1 MTPGTWLRTLVHLTP
16 RQVIYQ
22 GLRRLRGPARRP
34 SSSTREGVQGVAT
47 PLPPPSPEGEDSP
60 DGVSLLGLGA
70 HDPTLDGWEPDA
82 DPLYLYTLHYHG
94 WLSRTPLPRARA
106 TVEHW
111 IAHHREGV
119 GWEPY
124 PTAMRVLHWLGW
136 LGQHESHLDAPAR
149 RIIFGS
155 LAAQLEHLRHHVE
168 HHLDGNHVWTDLAAL
183 CSAGL
188 SLSGPLAEPLAL
200 RLPALAD
207 LVDAQLDPDGVHRE
221 RTPTYHCLLAEQLAG
236 VVALA
241 TAAPASRVHP
251 GAAARL
257 EAALERML
265 AALPAFTHPDG
276 DVALWNDSQ
285 RGAPVTPQGLLTR
298 LARSITDVTDAP
310 LIDAP
315 HAGLFRRRFGPWTL
329 LWNIGGVGLAQQPG
343 HIHADGLAFELSLHG
358 ERVIVDAGVGTYTP
372 GFARDYARSTR
383 AHSTVTVG
391 EHDLDQHELWASHR
405 VGGRAR
411 TTDLSYGPDHLSA
424 RIHGYKA
431 PAAHH
436 RRLSWDGH
444 KLLIADRVEP
454 EAPATTRLFFPESG
468 AMLLRGSVWHGRT
481 AGGHR
486 FRLVT
491 PAGTPWVCSPAH
503 GWLAMNQPQS
513 RRCLAA
519 PLPPAGLT
527 LELIAD
533 KP

>member
-1 MTPGTWLRTLVHLTP
+1 MTPGIWLRTLVHLTP

-34 SSSTREGVQGVAT
+34 ASTTREGVHGVAT
-47 PLPPPSPEGEDSP
+47 PLPPPSPEGEDHP
-60 DGVSLLGLGA
+60 EGVQLLGLGP
-70 HDPTLDGWEPDA
+70 HDPCVFGWEPDA

-94 WLSRTPLPRARA
+94 WLSKLPLPRARA
-106 TVEHW
+106 QVEHW
-111 IAHHREGV
+111 IANHREGV

-136 LGQHESHLDAPAR
+136 LGQHESHLDAPSR

-188 SLSGPLAEPLAL
+188 SLSGPAAEPLAL

-207 LVDAQLDPDGVHRE
+207 LVDAQLGPDGVHRE

-236 VVALA
+236 VVALN
-241 TAAPASRVHP
+241 PSRVHP
-251 GAAARL
+251 AAAARL

-285 RGAPVTPQGLLTR
+285 RDAPVTPRALLTR
-298 LARSITDVTDAP
+298 LERSLPDLTSAP
-310 LIDAP
+310 QIDAP
-315 HAGLFRRRFGPWTL
+315 HAGMFRRRFGPWTL

-343 HIHADGLAFELSLHG
+343 HIHADGLGFELSLHD

-391 EHDLDQHELWASHR
+391 EHDLDHHELWASHR

-411 TTDLSYGPDHLSA
+411 TSDLSYGPDHLSA

-431 PAAHH
+431 PAAHL
-436 RRLSWDGH
+436 RRISWDGH
-444 KLLIADRVEP
+444 KLLLSDRVEP
-454 EAPATTRLFFPESG
+454 EAPATTRLFFPETC
-468 AMLLRGSVWHGRT
+468 ALLLRGSVWHGRT
-481 AGGHR
+481 ARGRR

-491 PAGTPWVCSPAH
+491 PAGTPWSCSPAH
-503 GWLAMNQPQS
+503 GWTAMNQPLA
-513 RRCLAA
+513 RRGLAA
-519 PLPPAGLT
+519 PLPPGGLT

-533 KP
+533 QT